1 MTRVVLDA
9 DSATRLHDVRGT
21 VDLCDPSGRLLGR
34 FVPAPDPSEWEPMI
48 PDATEGELDRRE
60 ESNERR
66 YSTADVLARLE
77 RL

>member
-1 MTRVVLDA
+1 
-9 DSATRLHDVRGT
+9 
-21 VDLCDPSGRLLGR
+21 
-34 FVPAPDPSEWEPMI
+34 MI